1 MKILYVIDTIVN
13 WGGLERVV
21 VEKVNYLAEHY
32 DYEMHI
38 VTVDQ
43 GCHPIPYPLSPKV
56 TYQDLGIRF
65 HQQYSYHGL
74 YRLYKK
80 VYLYRL
86 FIKRLK
92 YYFQD
97 VNPDVVVC
105 VRSMFNNAIV
115 RAKGLVPLVF
125 ESHSSCKGQII
136 IEPNF
141 FAKLK
146 AKLPILSV
154 KNAQLVVALTE
165 GDASEW
171 RKINP
176 RVCVIPNIVHLNE
189 TGEYSDCEAESVIFV
204 GRFSKQKNIK
214 SLLEIWKIVH
224 ERKPNWQLQIYGGF
238 GEEQD
243 FLLPVIEQMNAN
255 IFVHE
260 PTSDILNKYKE
271 NSIFVL
277 TSVFEPFGLVM
288 PEAMSCGIPVVAF
301 DCPYGPSDIITDGV
315 DGFIIPNHA
324 TQLFAEKVCM
334 LMDNPDLRKKMG
346 KAGIVSSRRYEAKSI
361 MPQWKELFEQLT
373 NMK

>member
-13 WGGLERVV
+13 WGGLERII
-21 VEKVNYLAEHY
+21 VEKVNYLAENY
-32 DYEMHI
+32 DFEMHI

-65 HQQYSYHGL
+65 HQQYSFHGL
-74 YRLYKK
+74 FRLYKK
-80 VYLYRL
+80 VCLYRL
-86 FIKRLK
+86 FVKRLK
-92 YYFQD
+92 CYFQD
-97 VNPDVVVC
+97 VNPDIIVS
-105 VRSMFNNAIV
+105 VRPKFNNAID
-115 RAKGLVPLVF
+115 RAKGMVPLVF
-125 ESHSSCKGQII
+125 ESHSSCKGQNI
-136 IEPNF
+136 IESDLYS
-141 FAKLK
+141 KIK
-146 AKLPILSV
+146 TKHSILSV
-154 KNAQLVVALTE
+154 KNAQIVVALTE

-176 RVCVIPNIVHLNE
+176 RVCVIPNVVHLNE

-214 SLLEIWKIVH
+214 NLLEIWKIVH

-243 FLLPVIEQMNAN
+243 FLLPVIEKMNAN
-255 IFVHE
+255 IHVHE
-260 PTSDILNKYKE
+260 PTIDIMNRYKE
-271 NSIFVL
+271 CSILVL
-277 TSVFEPFGLVM
+277 TSVYEPFGLVM

-301 DCPYGPSDIITDGV
+301 DCPYGPSDIITDGK

-324 TQLFAEKVCM
+324 TQLFAEKVC
-334 LMDNPDLRKKMG
+334 LLIDNPDLRKKMG
-346 KAGIVSSRRYEAKSI
+346 KAGVASSRRYEDKLI

-373 NMK
+373 KMK

>member
-21 VEKVNYLAEHY
+21 VEKVNYLAENY

-74 YRLYKK
+74 YRLYKM

-92 YYFQD
+92 CYFQD
-97 VNPDVVVC
+97 VNPDLVVC
-105 VRSMFNNAIV
+105 VRSKFNNAIV

>member
-97 VNPDVVVC
+97 VNPDLVVC

-146 AKLPILSV
+146 AKLSILSV

-224 ERKPNWQLQIYGGF
+224 ERRPNWQLQIYGGF

-346 KAGIVSSRRYEAKSI
+346 KAGIVSSRKYEAKSI

>member
-115 RAKGLVPLVF
+115 RAKGFVPLVF

-146 AKLPILSV
+146 AKLSILSV